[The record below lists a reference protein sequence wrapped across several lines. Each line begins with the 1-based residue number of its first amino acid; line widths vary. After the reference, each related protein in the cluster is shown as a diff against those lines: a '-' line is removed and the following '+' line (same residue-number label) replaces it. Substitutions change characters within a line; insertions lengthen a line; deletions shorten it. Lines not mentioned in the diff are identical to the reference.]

1 MATIKSHKDAAYQ
14 AAKANDALQDAAKF
28 VFDHCPTVLDGMP
41 DDVKADLNDGW
52 MLRYSEKHPEQ
63 IYVRVD
69 GNLILPS
76 GKVPEKAEK
85 VQVSVFSAMSYSQQ
99 MFGQLKNIDPGLH
112 GVIKTWRDAW
122 IKYRGNR
129 EKDLLRAI
137 RELQS
142 GGVKTRK
149 PTDDFVVFIAKHMDT
164 ARDRCKTAASRGDV
178 TADLGLLDKQI
189 AAFWS
194 IK

>member
-1 MATIKSHKDAAYQ
+1 MAIIKSHKDAAYQ

-28 VFDHCPTVLDGMP
+28 VFEKCPTVLDGMP
-41 DDVKADLNDGW
+41 DDVRADLNEGW

-63 IYVRVD
+63 VYVRVD
-69 GNLILPS
+69 GHLVLPS

-99 MFGQLKNIDPGLH
+99 MFGQLKNSDPGLH
-112 GVIKTWRDAW
+112 GVIKTVRDAW

-137 RELQS
+137 RELQT

-164 ARDRCKTAASRGDV
+164 ARDRCKTAASRGDA
-178 TADLGLLDKQI
+178 TADLSLLDRQI

-194 IK
+194 VK

>member
-1 MATIKSHKDAAYQ
+1 M
-14 AAKANDALQDAAKF
+14 
-28 VFDHCPTVLDGMP
+28 DGHL
-41 DDVKADLNDGW
+41 V
-52 MLRYSEKHPEQ
+52 
-63 IYVRVD
+63 
-69 GNLILPS
+69 LPS

-99 MFGQLKNIDPGLH
+99 MFGQLKNSDPGLH
-112 GVIKTWRDAW
+112 GVIKTVRDAW

-137 RELQS
+137 RELQN
-142 GGVKTRK
+142 GGTRERK
-149 PTDDFVVFIAKHMDT
+149 PTDDFAVFIAKHMDT
-164 ARDRCKTAASRGDV
+164 ARDRCKTAASRGDA
-178 TADLGLLDKQI
+178 TANLDLLDKQI

>member
-112 GVIKTWRDAW
+112 GVIKTWYGMHGSSIGETVRKTCFAPFGNYRVAGSRPESLPMILLYSSLSIW
-122 IKYRGNR
+122 IRHGIGAR
-129 EKDLLRAI
+129 LPHHAGMLLPI
-137 RELQS
+137 
-142 GGVKTRK
+142 
-149 PTDDFVVFIAKHMDT
+149 
-164 ARDRCKTAASRGDV
+164 
-178 TADLGLLDKQI
+178 
-189 AAFWS
+189 
-194 IK
+194 

>member
-69 GNLILPS
+69 GNLILA
-76 GKVPEKAEK
+76 K
-85 VQVSVFSAMSYSQQ
+85 
-99 MFGQLKNIDPGLH
+99 
-112 GVIKTWRDAW
+112 R
-122 IKYRGNR
+122 
-129 EKDLLRAI
+129 
-137 RELQS
+137 QS
-142 GGVKTRK
+142 TRK
-149 PTDDFVVFIAKHMDT
+149 GRKGAGLSFLCNVLLSA
-164 ARDRCKTAASRGDV
+164 DV
-178 TADLGLLDKQI
+178 RAVKEH
-189 AAFWS
+189 
-194 IK
+194 

>member
-14 AAKANDALQDAAKF
+14 AAKANDSLQDAARF
-28 VFDHCPTVLDGMP
+28 VFDKCPTILDGMP
-41 DDVKADLNDGW
+41 DDVREGLNDGW

-63 IYVRVD
+63 VYVRVD
-69 GNLILPS
+69 GNLVLPS

-85 VQVSVFSAMSYSQQ
+85 VQVSVYSAMSYSQQ
-99 MFGQLKNIDPGLH
+99 MFGQLKNSDPNLH
-112 GVIKTWRDAW
+112 EVIKTVRNAW

-137 RELQS
+137 RELQN
-142 GGVKTRK
+142 GGKRERK
-149 PTDDFVVFIAKHMDT
+149 PTDDFAVFIAKHMDT
-164 ARDRCKTAASRGDV
+164 ARDRCKTAASRGDA
-178 TADLGLLDKQI
+178 TANLDLLDKQI

>member
-1 MATIKSHKDAAYQ
+1 M
-14 AAKANDALQDAAKF
+14 
-28 VFDHCPTVLDGMP
+28 V
-41 DDVKADLNDGW
+41 
-52 MLRYSEKHPEQ
+52 
-63 IYVRVD
+63 
-69 GNLILPS
+69 
-76 GKVPEKAEK
+76 
-85 VQVSVFSAMSYSQQ
+85 
-99 MFGQLKNIDPGLH
+99 
-112 GVIKTWRDAW
+112 RDAW

-137 RELQS
+137 RELQN

-149 PTDDFVVFIAKHMDT
+149 PTDDFVVFIVKHMDA